1 MSSQPAEN
9 GQAPPAIARPVDR
22 RVIHAELEAAR
33 QALHDL
39 LAHASAADRRRG
51 SDGTRWT
58 NEQLLFHMVFGYLV
72 VRRLLRLVRF
82 VSRLPAPVGR
92 GFAGVL
98 DAGRRPFHVVNYLG
112 SCGGALV
119 FNHARLPRLCD
130 RTIAGLHRSL
140 GREREQAFARGMP
153 FPTSWDPYFTP
164 DMTLADVY
172 HYPTVHFEHHR
183 RQLTIDEDG
192 PDQGN
197 EPDAE
202 DPAQSREGLA

>member
-9 GQAPPAIARPVDR
+9 GPAPPAAARPVDR
-22 RVIHAELEAAR
+22 QAIHAELEAAR
-33 QALHDL
+33 HALHDL
-39 LAHASAADRRRG
+39 VTHASAADLRRG
-51 SDGTRWT
+51 SNGTRWT

-72 VRRLLRLVRF
+72 VRRLLRLVRL
-82 VSRLPAPVGR
+82 VSRLPAPAGR
-92 GFAGVL
+92 GFAAVL

-140 GREREQAFARGMP
+140 QREMEQALARGMP

-164 DMTLADVY
+164 YMTLADVY
-172 HYPTVHFEHHR
+172 HYATVHFEHHR
-183 RQLTIDEDG
+183 RQLTIE
-192 PDQGN
+192 
-197 EPDAE
+197 AE
-202 DPAQSREGLA
+202 QQRVG